1 MTGTETRPKD
11 WIEELFPGEGTQL
24 PADDERDRADALLRE
39 WAERWGEHPRTVART
54 RPVSVGRWVD
64 GKPGAETYQV
74 PTNRAFLRS
83 QIRRWWAKR

>member
-1 MTGTETRPKD
+1 MTAIGTRAPD
-11 WIEELFPGEGTQL
+11 WIDELFPGEGLQL

-39 WAERWGEHPRTVART
+39 WAERWGEEPRTVART
-54 RPVSVGRWVD
+54 RTVKVGRWVD
-64 GKPGAETYQV
+64 GQSGSQAYQV